1 MEGGPAPRAIPERVF
16 GAVMRTMSIAARLA
30 IAQVLAILVLCA
42 FAAWLTYSQTRDT
55 VYRLQTDHVLATTHV
70 AAENESVQQAF
81 LQENPEEFLQ
91 PLALSMMDQAEVS
104 WITFMDLDGT
114 RFSHW
119 QPDWVGSHYPGEIQP
134 AVEGKDHI
142 ETSVT
147 GDAGPSV
154 RAISPVWHDGDV
166 VGIVAAGQT
175 VSELDVI
182 VDARIPR
189 LLIMTGLMVTVGLV
203 GSWFLHR
210 YLTRVTYGLGP
221 EQLAE
226 QFRFADTS
234 LHHASEGIMLL
245 SPDHQ
250 VRTYNDRAAELLGLP
265 PHDSA
270 NPHFLTIAELGLPA
284 SLQRLFESAREAS
297 DELYSC
303 AGRILVVN
311 QHGTTT
317 GRGGR
322 VVTLFDHTDVQQ
334 MNHELEATRSLSSAL
349 RAQTHEHANQ
359 LHTVLSLLE
368 LNEIGRAKQLLGQT
382 SSHLA
387 DQEIFNRAGAQ
398 EPDIQALLIAK
409 SAQAGERGIPFTV
422 RLTADSPSGISA
434 TDLITV
440 TGNLIDNAIDAV
452 DQLDH
457 PDRRWIEVEVLSEKG
472 WLSLQVTDG
481 GDGPAPE
488 HADHIFELGWSS
500 KPSDQ
505 LGRGLGLALVQQTVH
520 RLGGTVEF
528 VRDSGT
534 VFTVELPWSTHD

>member
-1 MEGGPAPRAIPERVF
+1 MK
-16 GAVMRTMSIAARLA
+16 TMSIAARLA
-30 IAQVLAILVLCA
+30 LAQVLAILVLCA
-42 FAAWLTYSQTRDT
+42 FAAWLTYSQTRET

-70 AAENESVQQAF
+70 AAESESVQQAF
-81 LQENPEEFLQ
+81 LEKHPEESLQ
-91 PLALSMMDQAEVS
+91 PLALAMMDQAEVS

-114 RFSHW
+114 RLSHW
-119 QPDWVGSHYPGEIQP
+119 QPNWVGSKYSGEIHP
-134 AVEGKDHI
+134 AVEGRDHI

-154 RAISPVWHDGDV
+154 RAISPVWVDGEV
-166 VGIVAAGQT
+166 VGVVAAGQT

-189 LLIMTGLMVTVGLV
+189 LLIMTGFMVAIGLGV
-203 GSWFLHR
+203 SWFLHR

-245 SPDHQ
+245 SPDHR
-250 VRTYNDRAAELLGLP
+250 VRTYNDRAAELLNLP
-265 PHDSA
+265 PHDTA
-270 NPHFLTIAELGLPA
+270 DPHFRTIAELGLPEA
-284 SLQRLFESAREAS
+284 LQALFESARETS

-368 LNEIGRAKQLLGQT
+368 LNEVDRAKQLLGQT

-387 DQEIFNRAGAQ
+387 DQEIFNQAGAQ

-409 SAQAGERGIPFTV
+409 SAQAGERGITFTV
-422 RLTADSPSGISA
+422 RLRAEGPSGISA

-440 TGNLIDNAIDAV
+440 AGNLIDNAIDAV
-452 DQLDH
+452 DDLADPEH
-457 PDRRWIEVEVLSEKG
+457 RWIDVEVLSENG
-472 WLSLQVTDG
+472 WLSLQVADG
-481 GDGPAPE
+481 GEGPDAE
-488 HADHIFELGWSS
+488 HEDQIFELGWSS

-520 RLGGTVEF
+520 RLGGSVEL

-534 VFTVELPWSTHD
+534 VFTVELPWRADRTGQNHASEPHD